1 MGEFVRL
8 SDELYHYGVKGM
20 KWGVR
25 RYVNY
30 DGTLTPKGQAKLN
43 RFKNKERAKAFDKR
57 AKDLSYILPKYQRA
71 YAKKKKSEI
80 TTSNKA
86 KQDKLDKKM
95 RKIAANANKVASRWE
110 AIINEIEKADFNK
123 MLSIKKERLGMNLV
137 SSALGLAGEVAYA
150 AISKKRNAR
159 RPGEWLDDNTI
170 NKINA
175 DSENAD
181 YDYQPDVPYRRKK
194 S

>member
-1 MGEFVRL
+1 MGEWVQL
-8 SDELYHYGVKGM
+8 PDELYHYGVKGM

-30 DGTLTPKGQAKLN
+30 DGTLTPKGQAKLD

-86 KQDKLDKKM
+86 KQEKLDKKM

-123 MLSIKKERLGMNLV
+123 MLSIKKERRGMNLV
-137 SSALGLAGEVAYA
+137 STALGLTGEVAYA

-181 YDYQPDVPYRRKK
+181 YDYQPDVPYRKKK